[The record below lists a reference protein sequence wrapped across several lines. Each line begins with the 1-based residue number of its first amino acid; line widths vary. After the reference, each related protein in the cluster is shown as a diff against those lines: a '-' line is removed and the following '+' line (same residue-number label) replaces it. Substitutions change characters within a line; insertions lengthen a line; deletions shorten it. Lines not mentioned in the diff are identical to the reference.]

1 MSICFGLQR
10 KTSGNPEFATTK
22 ESGEGKSPGVSV
34 WLDVANGERGLIDQV
49 RTEVLRTS
57 DNKITSL

>member
-22 ESGEGKSPGVSV
+22 ESGEGKSPEISV
-34 WLDVANGERGLIDQV
+34 WLDANRERGLIEQV
-49 RTEVLRTS
+49 RTEVLRTF
-57 DNKITSL
+57 DNKITFL